1 MRKRPLIFHERA
13 FLLRRMNRR
22 DCHDDDEERKASQP
36 KNLCSCDSLVWT
48 TCCWLSPL
56 GITLG
61 DVIAAVHSNE
71 PALGT
76 YVLSSSDISLLY
88 CRLSFASLFFSLTC
102 YHSCEVCSPQSKP
115 WMDKCACNCKRGLLS
130 SLL

>member
-1 MRKRPLIFHERA
+1 
-13 FLLRRMNRR
+13 
-22 DCHDDDEERKASQP
+22 
-36 KNLCSCDSLVWT
+36 LVWT

-71 PALGT
+71 PAL
-76 YVLSSSDISLLY
+76 
-88 CRLSFASLFFSLTC
+88 
-102 YHSCEVCSPQSKP
+102 VCSPQSKP